1 MQAVLIRRN
10 QRRFAMF
17 RSGSR
22 RQHLSL
28 LFAFTLLIA
37 LVISLGPNEEAQAQS
52 RQKHRM
58 VGSSGTT
65 LLAPDADNSVEELF
79 AGSGDLAGITAENDS
94 AEAELLPISSPLGIE
109 SVIGTDSRT
118 RVNTT
123 TNYPYR
129 ANAFLKVTYNGGSG
143 TCTGFFIGPRTLA
156 TAGHCVF
163 DQALGWA
170 TSIQV
175 FPGRNGGSSP
185 YGSAYACY
193 LWSVDGW
200 VNDDNT
206 NYDYGAI
213 ILPSNKALG
222 NTVGWYGYFYT
233 TDGASLDEDQ
243 VRIYGYPGDK
253 TYATQW
259 GMQGK
264 IKRVY
269 NRKLHH
275 NLDTAGGQS
284 GSAVYETRSNGPYA
298 NSIHT
303 NGVYGTSPYN
313 RSTRI
318 VKGVFN
324 NLKNWKNNPDCTP

>member
-1 MQAVLIRRN
+1 
-10 QRRFAMF
+10 MF
-17 RSGSR
+17 RQDTDR
-22 RQHLSL
+22 RHLFL
-28 LFAFTLLIA
+28 LFAFALLIA
-37 LVISLGPNEEAQAQS
+37 LLVAANPSEEAQAKG
-52 RQKHRM
+52 RKNHRM
-58 VGSSGTT
+58 VGSSGTR
-65 LLAPDADNSVEELF
+65 LLAPDAAGSVEELF
-79 AGSGDLAGITAENDS
+79 DGSGDMAGIVAANDAAGES
-94 AEAELLPISSPLGIE
+94 ELPAIPSPLGIE
-109 SVIGTDSRT
+109 SVIGSDGRAQVT
-118 RVNTT
+118 TT

-129 ANAFLKVTYNGGSG
+129 ANAFLKVKYNGGSG

-156 TAGHCVF
+156 TAGHCVY
-163 DQALGWA
+163 DQTLGWA

-175 FPGRNGGSSP
+175 FPGRNGGTSP

-200 VNDDNT
+200 VDSGST

-222 NTVGWYGYFYT
+222 NTVGWYGFFYT
-233 TDGASLDEDQ
+233 TDGSSLDEDR

-259 GMQGK
+259 GMRGR
-264 IKRVY
+264 IKTV
-269 NRKLHH
+269 NSRKLHH

-284 GSAVYETRSNGPYA
+284 GSAVYETRTNGPYA

-324 NLKNWKNNPDCTP
+324 NLKSWKDNPDCTP

>member
-1 MQAVLIRRN
+1 
-10 QRRFAMF
+10 MF
-17 RSGSR
+17 RQGSR

-28 LFAFTLLIA
+28 LFVLILLIA
-37 LVISLGPNEEAQAQS
+37 LLVSLGPSEEAQAQS

-58 VGSSGTT
+58 VGSSGKTM
-65 LLAPDADNSVEELF
+65 LAPNAGNSVEELF
-79 AGSGDLAGITAENDS
+79 NGSGDLGGIAAEEDS
-94 AEAELLPISSPLGIE
+94 AAEELPPIRWPHGNE
-109 SVIGTDSRT
+109 SVIGADGRT
-118 RVNTT
+118 KVNTT

-129 ANAFLKVTYNGGSG
+129 ANAFLKVTFNGDSG

-156 TAGHCVF
+156 TAGHCVY
-163 DQALGWA
+163 DQSLGWA

-175 FPGRNGGSSP
+175 FPGRNGSNSP
-185 YGSAYACY
+185 YGNAYACY
-193 LWSVDGW
+193 LWSVEGW
-200 VNDDNT
+200 VDDGSS

-213 ILPSNKALG
+213 ILPSSKALG
-222 NTVGWYGYFYT
+222 NTVGWYGFFYT
-233 TDGASLDEDQ
+233 TNGASLDEDI

-259 GMQGK
+259 GMQGR

-269 NRKLHH
+269 TRKLHH

-284 GSAVYETRSNGPYA
+284 GSAVYETRTNGPYA

-303 NGVYGTSPYN
+303 SGVYGSSPYN